1 LDTDDLAEFFSDPE
15 NYLFGFEDGAD
26 DTFLGAVVLETED
39 GYDAFA
45 RMTYRGSLSAS
56 TDIDLYQL
64 QAAEFEAGMT
74 PVLNLS
80 VRSLQSQGMVPKLRV
95 FDAAQQPV
103 AAEVVVNG
111 QGEIAVH
118 IPNFTSGATYYLE
131 VAADNLLSF
140 LSGSYELTVSYSME
154 QVQFT
159 TRSAGHVDSTG
170 PQYHT
175 IHVAESQLMQ
185 FALELAPAVAAPDAV
200 VWATVFNASGEVVYQ
215 GASRPGERR
224 TRAAVYLAPG
234 SYRIEVQTIA
244 ASLNGL
250 AYELIGVSI
259 GDRQGPTFS
268 DPSSSPF
275 QRQPDG
281 RYSYPGNVLTD
292 ATFVFADGAP
302 PNQPP
307 PPPPTPPPGNLYA
320 WYWYI

>member
-1 LDTDDLAEFFSDPE
+1 
-15 NYLFGFEDGAD
+15 
-26 DTFLGAVVLETED
+26 
-39 GYDAFA
+39 
-45 RMTYRGSLSAS
+45 
-56 TDIDLYQL
+56 
-64 QAAEFEAGMT
+64 
-74 PVLNLS
+74 
-80 VRSLQSQGMVPKLRV
+80 
-95 FDAAQQPV
+95 
-103 AAEVVVNG
+103 
-111 QGEIAVH
+111 
-118 IPNFTSGATYYLE
+118 
-131 VAADNLLSF
+131 
-140 LSGSYELTVSYSME
+140 
-154 QVQFT
+154 
-159 TRSAGHVDSTG
+159 
-170 PQYHT
+170 
-175 IHVAESQLMQ
+175 MQ

-234 SYRIEVQTIA
+234 SYRIEVQTTA

-250 AYELIGVSI
+250 ASELIGVSI

-307 PPPPTPPPGNLYA
+307 PPPPPPPPGNLYT